1 MAGGTTR
8 SIKTKVAVEGERE
21 YTSALKEINAELKA
35 LQSGL
40 QNTEKGYV
48 NQGKQL
54 EALVAR
60 QQGLKTIHEEQTKKL
75 QKLNEALEN
84 AKKAEEK
91 WTKTKEALNKE
102 LEENN
107 KRLQEL
113 QEAGKGSSKEAKE
126 LTARNEEISKSLEV
140 CDSKLSKVHV
150 SMSGYQDQINRTEI
164 ELKDIDKELKDNKDI
179 IDQVNQ
185 GTLEVTGA
193 TKDYSESLEESA
205 KASDADINALRAM
218 LEMLTKVANAFKECA
233 NIAAEFESAMAG
245 VQKTSDMSA
254 TELDS
259 MGDAIKDLATKI
271 PATTTEIAGVVEA
284 AGQLGIAKNDLL
296 DFATV
301 MVNLGV
307 ATNLTSEE
315 AASSLA
321 KFANVVG
328 MSSANYERLGSTIVA
343 LGNNFATTEADI
355 VSMSTRLASTGAI
368 VGLSESQIMA
378 ISTALSSVGIEAE
391 AGGSAISKLLKNFET
406 MVATGSPKLEKFA
419 EVAGMSADEF
429 SQAWGE
435 DAVGALSAFINGLGK
450 VDASGQSAV
459 AVLDDL
465 DIKEVRMSNA
475 VLALATSNGILD
487 KALTTANNAWEENS
501 ALANE
506 AAIRYETTES
516 KMQMLANSA
525 NNVKIAIGEQ
535 LTAAFRGYADVS
547 IDVLKKIERFFEA
560 HETAGPVLAAL
571 VAGLAAVVV
580 AVTAY
585 TAAVKFAEA
594 AQAAWNAVMNSN
606 PILLVATACVVALAG
621 IVALTKA
628 TEAEKVQLEDLTEA
642 ADKASMSMKDAN
654 QAYLDNEASI
664 LGAASVAED
673 YIARLEELD
682 SKTNLTAE
690 EQQEYHNILVLLC
703 STVPELAQYIDLETD
718 KINGGTDA
726 LKANTEAWKQNAIQ
740 QATQEKMQQIYAAY
754 ADVLVEAEANQVK
767 LTQAENEELDQK
779 KLLTQY
785 REEERRLLD
794 EAAEAAEKYAE
805 ETGGSADATQ
815 FYSARLLE
823 LQEIIQ
829 DTNDRIF
836 DAQEAQETIQKAI
849 DADAE
854 AVAAARAEMEVYT
867 EAFGALTGAEQ
878 ENTDAARENADAQA
892 EIEGA
897 EQKTIAVT
905 QELANKY
912 KEAYDAAAKS
922 ISSQI
927 GLFDDFA
934 AAISDDTDTVEEMLD
949 RWAKQTAN
957 LSTYTENLQKAAIY
971 GLDEGLIASLS
982 DGSAESAGYLQ
993 TIISKI
999 EDLGGTTE
1007 GMSADAEEFVGEFN
1021 AAFAETAQAKDNFAA
1036 TTAGMQTDFD
1046 TAIAA
1051 MQQSADD
1058 ADFSGLSEAIK
1069 RTFNTI
1075 KQDTQTAGADAAS
1088 GLAQGITNG
1097 SGDVQNAATGV
1108 ANDAN
1113 DAIRSG
1119 LGEHSPS
1126 TIWKSAG
1133 ENADTGLAQGIT
1145 GKKTDVL
1152 KAIDTMAKEMNKSL
1166 KNAATDAVKA
1176 FTSGF
1181 DSINSQLSSKLN
1193 GLKSTVSSATS
1204 GISSSMYSV
1213 GSNAIQGMI
1222 NGLNAKSGSL
1232 YSAMTRIV
1240 NNAMARAKSAAKVQ
1254 SPSKVTTEMFEYVG
1268 EGMIVGIENKRRK
1281 LEDTMDDIVTSAL
1294 DLDVSGKVNAV
1305 IEGIDE
1311 TIPDITTDATAE
1323 KMDAVTR
1330 LLTGSGGLFSFLERV
1345 EDKMDRILE
1354 KDTSMYIDG
1363 KKVTRAIAKDMN
1375 EALGTLSRQEAR
1387 GMA

>member
-8 SIKTKVAVEGERE
+8 DIRTRVAVEGEKS
-21 YTSALKEINAELKA
+21 YVAAMKSIDAELKA

-40 QNTEKGYV
+40 KLTERNFKDQANSIDALTAKQRSLQNIHDAQARKLREL
-48 NQGKQL
+48 QQ
-54 EALVAR
+54 ALQNA
-60 QQGLKTIHEEQTKKL
+60 QAAEQ
-75 QKLNEALEN
+75 
-84 AKKAEEK
+84 K
-91 WTKTKEALNKE
+91 WTKTKESLNKE

-113 QEAGKGSSKEAKE
+113 KDSGQETSEEAQR
-126 LTARNEEISKSLEV
+126 LTARNEEITKSLET
-140 CDSKLSKVHV
+140 CDTKLNTVHTT
-150 SMSGYQDQINRTEI
+150 MAKWQDQINRTEI
-164 ELKDIDKELKDNKDI
+164 EINDLNDEIEENDHA
-179 IDQVNQ
+179 
-185 GTLEVTGA
+185 LEQA
-193 TKDYSESLEESA
+193 TKETKEAADATDGYSDALNQNIS
-205 KASDADINALRAM
+205 ASDADMMAIQRLVEFLRNCA
-218 LEMLTKVANAFKECA
+218 EEFRECIDSA
-233 NIAAEFESAMAG
+233 VEFESAMAG
-245 VQKTSDMSA
+245 VQKTTDMSSV
-254 TELDS
+254 ELVTMADS
-259 MGDAIKDLATKI
+259 IQNLATRI
-271 PATTTEIAGVVEA
+271 PATTTEIAAVAEA
-284 AGQLGIAKNDLL
+284 AGQLGIAKNDILG
-296 DFATV
+296 FAEV

-307 ATNLTSEE
+307 ATNLSSEE
-315 AASSLA
+315 AASALA

-343 LGNNFATTEADI
+343 LGNNFATTESDI
-355 VSMSTRLASTGAI
+355 VSMSTRLASAGSI
-368 VGLSESQIMA
+368 IGLTEPQIMA

-391 AGGSAISKLLKNFET
+391 AGGSAISKLLKSFET

-435 DAVGALSAFINGLGK
+435 DAVGALSAFINGLGN

-465 DIKEVRMSNA
+465 GIKEVRMSNA
-475 VLALATSNGILD
+475 ILSLASSQGILD
-487 KALTTANNAWEENS
+487 KALSTANNAWEENT

-506 AAIRYETTES
+506 ASVRYETTES

-525 NNVKIAIGEQ
+525 DNVKVAFGER
-535 LTAAFRGYADVS
+535 LTPAFKMYAEAGIDSLEWIKDFIETHEGIVPIVTALVVALATAAAGVVVYT
-547 IDVLKKIERFFEA
+547 
-560 HETAGPVLAAL
+560 TATKLAA
-571 VAGLAAVVV
+571 
-580 AVTAY
+580 
-585 TAAVKFAEA
+585 A
-594 AQAAWNAVMNSN
+594 AQAALNAAMNAN
-606 PILLVATACVVALAG
+606 PYMLIATACVVAIAG
-621 IVALTKA
+621 IVAMTKA
-628 TEAEKVQLEDLTEA
+628 TEEERLELEDLTTA
-642 ADKASMSMKDAN
+642 ADSFSDTMETAN
-654 QAYLDNEASI
+654 KAYLDNEAAV
-664 LGAASVAED
+664 LGAATVAGD
-673 YIARLEELD
+673 YISRLEELD
-682 SKTNLTAE
+682 NKTSLTSE
-690 EQQEYHNILVLLC
+690 EQQEYHNILALLC
-703 STVPELAQYIDLETD
+703 STVPELSQYIDLETD
-718 KINGGTDA
+718 TIEGGTAA
-726 LKANTEAWKQNAIQ
+726 LRANTEAWKQNAIQ
-740 QATQEKMQQIYAAY
+740 QAMQEKMQSIYAAY
-754 ADVLVEAEANQVK
+754 ADVLVEAEANQIK
-767 LTQAENEELDQK
+767 LTQAE
-779 KLLTQY
+779 
-785 REEERRLLD
+785 REEARQQELLAQYTEEQNRLWD
-794 EAAEAAEKYAE
+794 EATAAAAEYAE
-805 ETGGSADATQ
+805 NTTGTADATQ
-815 FYSARLLE
+815 FLSDRYYE
-823 LQEIIQ
+823 LQGMIVDTQAAIQASAEDQ
-829 DTNDRIF
+829 DTLK
-836 DAQEAQETIQKAI
+836 KAI

-854 AVAAARAEMEVYT
+854 AVDAARTEMEAYT
-867 EAFGALTGAEQ
+867 EAFGALTGAEE

-1051 MQQSADD
+1051 MQQSAED

-1133 ENADTGLAQGIT
+1133 ENADAGLAQGIT
-1145 GKKTDVL
+1145 GRKTDVL
-1152 KAIDTMAKEMNKSL
+1152 KSIDSMAKEMNKSL

-1176 FTSGF
+1176 FASGF
-1181 DSINSQLSSKLN
+1181 DGINGQLASKLS
-1193 GLKSTVSSATS
+1193 GLKSSVQSATS
-1204 GISSSMYSV
+1204 GMSSSMYSV
-1213 GSNAIQGMI
+1213 GTNAVQGMI
-1222 NGLNAKSGSL
+1222 NGLNARSGSL

-1294 DLDVSGKVNAV
+1294 ELDVSGKVNAA

-1311 TIPDITTDATAE
+1311 TLPDITTDATAE
-1323 KMDAVTR
+1323 KMDTVTR
-1330 LLTGSGGLFSFLERV
+1330 LLTGTGGLFSFLERV

-1354 KDTSMYIDG
+1354 KENSMYIDG
-1363 KKVTRAIAKDMN
+1363 KKVSRAIAKDMN
-1375 EALGTLSRQEAR
+1375 EALGTISRREAR
-1387 GMA
+1387 GTV